1 MKARTDYIIA
11 YGTENACSPTKGWS
25 EKLYRL
31 SRVGHSFFS
40 RSLLPVVNPLDG
52 FDVDTNGDVT
62 MQQMSEW
69 NVWTKRSVELLEN
82 GYLDKLLQVYKGESG
97 PPRAVPKEVEEKL
110 REAYKAYEE
119 GQDSPKA
126 EIKLVEA
133 LLNARKEAERSP
145 LKHPYLP
152 SVYYLV
158 SEEVKR
164 GKTLEKAL
172 QEVSSR
178 YPETI
183 RILAKEARKRDVE
196 ALIQRLKEPPEINQQ
211 IGPMFKKWYKEKLR
225 GEIEKRLSPTKP
237 EIEVVSPKRKS
248 KKSGKNPKQASLIAK
263 READIIIY
271 TGSDKA
277 LKELAKENLD
287 LGEKEELGTKGLDFY
302 VVIRRSPE
310 ETWHLTGEVKFQSDF
325 GGNQDNQKLV
335 ASGSIRLDLEKRH
348 IGIVVVDGMPVVSK
362 FHEWAGLGK
371 ETIVTSVLLLPDLI
385 AELYQKG
392 EEALGL

>member
-1 MKARTDYIIA
+1 MWF
-11 YGTENACSPTKGWS
+11 SHP
-25 EKLYRL
+25 
-31 SRVGHSFFS
+31 FFS
-40 RSLLPVVNPLDG
+40 RGLPRLVNPLDG
-52 FDVDTNGDVT
+52 FDEDANRGVT
-62 MQQMSEW
+62 MKQMSEW

-82 GYLDKLLQVYKGESG
+82 GYLDKLLEVYKGESG
-97 PPRAVPKEVEEKL
+97 PPRSVPEEVKEKL
-110 REAYKAYEE
+110 REAYRAYEE
-119 GQDSPKA
+119 EQDSPKA
-126 EIKLVEA
+126 GMKLAEA
-133 LLNARKEAERSP
+133 LLNAREEAERSP
-145 LKHPYLP
+145 FNHPYLP
-152 SVYYLV
+152 LVYYLV

-172 QEVSSR
+172 QEVSSKH
-178 YPETI
+178 PETI

-196 ALIQRLKEPPEINQQ
+196 VLIQRLKEPPEINRQ

-225 GEIEKRLSPTKP
+225 EEIERRLLSPTKP
-237 EIEVVSPKRKS
+237 EIEVVSLKRKS
-248 KKSGKNPKQASLIAK
+248 KKSGKKPEQASLIAK

-271 TGSDKA
+271 TGSDEA
-277 LKELAKENLD
+277 LTELAKENLG
-287 LGEKEELGTKGLDFY
+287 LGEKEELGTKGVDFY
-302 VVIRRSPE
+302 VIIRRSAE

-335 ASGSIRLDLEKRH
+335 ARGSIRLDLEKRH

-371 ETIVTSVLLLPDLI
+371 ETIVTSALLLPDLI